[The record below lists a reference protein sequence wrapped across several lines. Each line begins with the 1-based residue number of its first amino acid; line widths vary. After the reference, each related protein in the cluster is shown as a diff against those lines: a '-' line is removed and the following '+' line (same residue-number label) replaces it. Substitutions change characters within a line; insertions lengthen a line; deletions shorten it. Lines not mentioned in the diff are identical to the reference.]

1 MSGFKCFK
9 CGEMG
14 HKANKCS
21 KPFLS
26 WGKALIL
33 EDVVEVEDVIESN
46 DEELVGVI
54 MRKKRE

>member
-14 HKANKCS
+14 QKANKCN
-21 KPFLS
+21 KPLLS

-33 EDVVEVEDVIESN
+33 EDVVEVEDVIELN